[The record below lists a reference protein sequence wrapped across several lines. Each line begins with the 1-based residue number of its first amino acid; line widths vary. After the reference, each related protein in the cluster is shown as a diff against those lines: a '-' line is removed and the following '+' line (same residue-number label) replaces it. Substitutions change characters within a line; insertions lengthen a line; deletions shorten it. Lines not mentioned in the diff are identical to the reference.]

1 MTMRRWM
8 AAFGSA
14 LLLAGARTVA
24 AQGTTTGAIA
34 GTITDAGGAGV
45 ESAQV
50 EVLDPATGFRAAALS
65 REGGRY
71 FVQGLQV
78 GGGYRVTVR
87 RIGFA
92 PVAREGVRVTLGQ
105 ATRVDFQLESQAVAL
120 SEVMVTAQPRNDEF
134 GPTRQGVS
142 TVVSD
147 SAIRRMPQLDRDFT
161 DLVRLSPQVASPES
175 GAPSAAGAYNRANNY
190 TIDGGNQNDRFN
202 LSATEGQPGGST
214 GGRLISSDAIK
225 EVQVT
230 LTPTDVRYGNFS
242 GMLVNAVTRN
252 GTNQLT
258 GGAIYTFRNPSLA
271 QDEEFIETGD
281 LSVKQY
287 GFQLGGP
294 IIKDRLHFFIAPEWQ
309 QRTNP
314 NTGPAF
320 TTGSTT
326 VGNVNASDVETI
338 QQITSSQYGFDPGAA
353 TVLQLENPLTN
364 LFGRLD
370 WQINGQNRAV
380 FRQIVNRAEQT
391 DFSRNFNTFNAAP
404 DVQNSGIRLTS
415 NRVPRENKNNSSV
428 FQLFS
433 SSTNGLQNELQ
444 ISYNTIED
452 VRNAPLSTPEI
463 SINVPPAGGTA
474 SSAAVTFG
482 TEQFSPVNVLEQD
495 VLEIMNNLTI
505 PLGAHTVTV
514 GGRFEADDIL
524 NDFRQ
529 RSFGAYKFNS
539 IADYQAGLASAYS
552 IGFGNGGPIAAHF
565 RANILSGYI
574 QDQWTATPNFTLT
587 YGLRI
592 DVPSLPTAPA
602 DNPAIATAFQAAGL
616 DVSTSGKPEDQALLS
631 PRIGMNWDVTGDQ
644 VTQLRANAGIYTG
657 QPPLVMIGNAYQNTG
672 LGLVFLNC
680 SGTGAPAFT
689 TDVNALPR
697 ACTGGTVPL
706 PGQSGTA
713 GINLND
719 PNLKYPQNFVATAG
733 VDRRLPSGFV
743 YTLEG
748 LYRRGI
754 NGLFIEDINL
764 RGPRLVNGEIY
775 RDRNGRVLYADTI
788 SATGGVTNNNQRII
802 TRLGANQVNFNE
814 GAIYL
819 TNQSEDYSYSITN
832 QLRKRFSETFELT
845 GSYTF
850 MRSRDVQSLTSDR
863 AVSNYRNGRQTA
875 GLQSEPEATTSYFD
889 RPHRV
894 LAYGTYT
901 APWRRFGATDVSLYY
916 EGISGTPFTLVANG
930 DLNGDFGTSNDPLYV
945 PRDATDLAEIQFSG
959 DATAIAEQ
967 QTALEEIIGDNE
979 CLSEQRGQI
988 MERNSCRSPFQHRL
1002 NFSLRQSIPEI
1013 AGQNFTVQL
1022 DIFNFLNFLNKDWG
1036 QIELPTLSP
1045 DFPQQS
1051 ALIVR
1056 GRTPGPLSESQPIY
1070 ELASSLRTSRDLF
1083 QVAPNRDTNFYRMQ
1097 LTFRYAF

>member
-1 MTMRRWM
+1 MTMRRWI
-8 AAFGSA
+8 AALGSA
-14 LLLAGARTVA
+14 LLFAGAQRLA
-24 AQGTTTGAIA
+24 AQGTTTGAIT
-34 GTITDAGGAGV
+34 GTIVDAAGGGV
-45 ESAQV
+45 EGATV
-50 EVLDPATGFRAAALS
+50 EVLDAATGFRAGALS

-92 PVAREGVRVTLGQ
+92 PAARENVRVTLGQ
-105 ATRVDFQLESQAVAL
+105 ATRVDFALETQAVAL
-120 SEVMVTAQPRNDEF
+120 SEVTVTAQPRNDEF
-134 GPTRQGVS
+134 GPSRQGVS

-147 SAIRRMPQLDRDFT
+147 STIRRIPQLDRDFT

-175 GAPSAAGAYNRANNY
+175 GAPSAAGAFNRGNNY

-202 LSATEGQPGGST
+202 LGSTEGQPGGST

-230 LTPTDVRYGNFS
+230 LSPTDVRYGNFS

-252 GTNQLT
+252 GTNAFT
-258 GGAIYTFRNPSLA
+258 GGAIYTYRNPSLA
-271 QDEEFIETGD
+271 QDEEFIKSGD

-309 QRTNP
+309 QRSNP
-314 NTGPAF
+314 NSGPALAS
-320 TTGSTT
+320 GATT
-326 VGNVNASDVETI
+326 VGNVNVTDIETI
-338 QQITSSQYGFDPGAA
+338 QQVTREQYGFDPGAA
-353 TVLQLENPLTN
+353 SVFEIENPLTN

-370 WQINGQNRAV
+370 WQINGQHRMV
-380 FRQIVNRAEQT
+380 FRQLVNRAEQT
-391 DFSRNFNTFNAAP
+391 DFSRNFNTFNAFP

-428 FQLFS
+428 LQLFS
-433 SSTNGLQNELQ
+433 SFANGLANELQ
-444 ISYNTIED
+444 IGYNTIED
-452 VRNAPLSTPEI
+452 VRNVPLSTPEI

-474 SSAAVTFG
+474 ASAAVTFG

-495 VLEIMNNLTI
+495 VLEITNNLTI
-505 PLGAHTVTV
+505 PVGAHTVTV

-529 RSFGAYKFNS
+529 RYFGAYKFNS
-539 IADYQAGLASAYS
+539 IADYQAGQPSAYS
-552 IGFGNGGPIAAHF
+552 IGFGNGGDIAARF
-565 RANILSGYI
+565 RANTFSAYV
-574 QDQWTATPNFTLT
+574 QDQWSMSRNFTLT
-587 YGLRI
+587 YGLRVDI
-592 DVPSLPTAPA
+592 PSLPDAPSA
-602 DNPAIATAFQAAGL
+602 NPAIAAAFQSAGL
-616 DVSTSGKPEDQALLS
+616 DVSTSGKPADQALFS
-631 PRIGMNWDVTGDQ
+631 PRVGFNWDLTGDQ

-680 SGTGAPAFT
+680 SGALAPAFT
-689 TDVNALPR
+689 ADVNNLPR
-697 ACTGGTVPL
+697 ACAGGTTPL

-733 VDRRLPSGFV
+733 VDRRLPYGFV

-748 LYRRGI
+748 LFRRGI
-754 NGLFIEDINL
+754 NGLFIQDLNL

-775 RDRNGRVLYADTI
+775 RDRDGRVLYADTI

-802 TRLGANQVNFNE
+802 TTLGANRVNFNE
-814 GAIYL
+814 GAIFL

-832 QLRKRFSETFELT
+832 QLRKRFSEAFELSA
-845 GSYTF
+845 SYTF

-894 LAYGTYT
+894 MAFGTYT

-930 DLNGDFGTSNDPLYV
+930 DLNGDFGTSNDPVYI
-945 PRDATDLAEIQFSG
+945 PRDAADAAEIQFSG
-959 DATAIAEQ
+959 DAPTVAAQ
-967 QTALEEIIGDNE
+967 QEALEKIINDNE
-979 CLSEQRGQI
+979 CLREQRGQI
-988 MERNSCRSPFQHRL
+988 MERNSCRSPFQHRM
-1002 NFSLRQSIPEI
+1002 NFSLRQSLPEL

-1036 QIELPTLSP
+1036 QIDLPTLSP
-1045 DFPQQS
+1045 DFPLQS

-1056 GRTPGPLSESQPIY
+1056 GRTPGALSESQPIY
-1070 ELASSLRTSRDLF
+1070 ELASSLRSSAKLF